1 MKVTRDELEDAVRN
15 EIISQD
21 QAGRLYEFLNRT
33 AQGNRSSKPSHPFGF
48 STVLYY
54 MGGLIAIGAM
64 TLFMNFGWEMFGGWG
79 ILFLS
84 LAYAVAGLYL
94 AVRFRNRGYDLPAS
108 LCAAFV
114 IAITPLAI
122 YGFQKAMGWWP
133 DMVVYRE
140 YHHYIRWH
148 WIYMEVSTLV
158 VGAVVFYFFC
168 YPFLLMPVAV
178 TLWYMSLDVASG
190 IAPGHADTML
200 RTSVTMWFG
209 LVILWAAI
217 TVDLRVAFRSR
228 SSGDYAFWLYMSGV
242 AAFWGGMMSRFHHG
256 EAERFL
262 SLLINILLVAVGV
275 VLVRRVFVVFGAMGC
290 TFYLGHLAWS
300 VFKNSLF
307 FPFAL
312 TAVGFAII
320 YAGIL
325 WQRNE
330 HKAARRLR
338 RLLPAQIRRLLD
350 ERLA

>member
-1 MKVTRDELEDAVRN
+1 MKVTRDELEEAVRN
-15 EIISQD
+15 GIISQD
-21 QAGRLYEFLNRT
+21 QAERLYEFLDRTTRKNRVPEP
-33 AQGNRSSKPSHPFGF
+33 SSPFGF

-64 TLFMNFGWEMFGGWG
+64 TLFMNLGWEMFGGWG
-79 ILFLS
+79 ILSLS
-84 LAYAVAGLYL
+84 LAYAGAGLYL
-94 AVRFRNRGYDLPAS
+94 ALRFRDRGYDLPAS
-108 LCAAFV
+108 MCAAFV

-148 WIYMEVSTLV
+148 WIYMEVGTLV
-158 VGAVVFYFFC
+158 VGAVVFYLFR

-200 RTSVTMWFG
+200 RASVTMWFG
-209 LVILWAAI
+209 LVILCAAI
-217 TVDLRVAFRSR
+217 AIDLRVVFRSSR
-228 SSGDYAFWLYMSGV
+228 PADYAFWLYMSGL
-242 AAFWGGMMSRFHHG
+242 AAFWGGMMARFHHG

-275 VLVRRVFVVFGAMGC
+275 VLVRRVFVVFGAVGC

-300 VFKNSLF
+300 VFKDSLL

-312 TAVGFAII
+312 TAVGLAII

-330 HKAARRLR
+330 RRAASRLR
-338 RLLPAQIRRLLD
+338 RLLPVRIRRLLD